1 MNSNCK
7 ACRNEIEERSDGAWL
22 SRGARTHLEACSAC
36 AGFFK
41 QHETLRRLIGE
52 LEPVAAPSDFEFRL
66 RARMTSASNS
76 RRAGFALPRF
86 APGFVS
92 VALAA
97 IFFLS
102 ITAAFYFKSA
112 PLEREISVQQSAPST
127 PSTTVATVSSG
138 TKPRSNSNVGAL
150 AAAPVE
156 ETRVLEA
163 EPAPRNQRR
172 AVTQKAPVVGHEM
185 ASARRDGVLESDFRR
200 APVIKGSNMSL
211 KVSAEPLQVVLRDES
226 GAARRVAMKSVSFGA
241 QSLVGRLREPAS
253 TSVPVHEGVW

>member
-22 SRGARTHLEACSAC
+22 SRDARTHLEACSAC
-36 AGFFK
+36 SGFFK

-66 RARMTSASNS
+66 RARMASASNS
-76 RRAGFALPRF
+76 RRAGCGLPRF
-86 APGFVS
+86 APGLVS

-97 IFFLS
+97 IFVLS

-112 PLEREISVQQSAPST
+112 PLESEISIQPSA
-127 PSTTVATVSSG
+127 PSTTVATVSSVD
-138 TKPRSNSNVGAL
+138 KPRINSKVGVL

-156 ETRVLEA
+156 KTRVLEA
-163 EPAPRNQRR
+163 EPAPRNRGR
-172 AVTQKAPVVGHEM
+172 AVKPKAPGVRHEM
-185 ASARRDGVLESDFRR
+185 ASARRDDVLESDFRR
-200 APVIKGSNMSL
+200 APVIKGSNVSL
-211 KVSAEPLQVVLRDES
+211 KVSAEPLQVVLRDKS

-253 TSVPVHEGVW
+253 ASVPAHEGVW

>member
-22 SRGARTHLEACSAC
+22 SRGARTHLEDCSAC
-36 AGFFK
+36 SGFFK

-66 RARMTSASNS
+66 RARMASASAS
-76 RRAGFALPRF
+76 RRASFALPRF
-86 APGFVS
+86 APGLVS

-97 IFFLS
+97 IFVLS

-112 PLEREISVQQSAPST
+112 PLENQLAVQSPTRSTSVAAIPSVT
-127 PSTTVATVSSG
+127 E
-138 TKPRSNSNVGAL
+138 PRLNSNASDSG
-150 AAAPVE
+150 AAPVGA
-156 ETRVLEA
+156 TRALEA
-163 EPAPRNQRR
+163 KPAPRNQRR
-172 AVTQKAPVVGHEM
+172 VAPQKIPGVRHEM
-185 ASARRDGVLESDFRR
+185 ASARRDGVLESGFRR
-200 APVIKGSNMSL
+200 APVITGSNMSL

-226 GAARRVAMKSVSFGA
+226 GSARRVAMKSVSFGA

-253 TSVPVHEGVW
+253 AFVPVQEGVW